1 MDENYQDWGGFF
13 SWTVCK
19 YTRKYLTGVVWWWWC
34 GGGCGGVGG
43 AISLV
48 RQLGDR
54 QVGTPPPVIL
64 INLVTSIQNL
74 WDLTGLQKSTA
85 MEFSPSQVD
94 NHHFSRRMACG
105 KEPEPCWN
113 SGYKMTIIWSILCNM
128 YIIWSILCNMYII
141 LCLNLTKTNSPHQ
154 IWCYWTSATCWPTLQ
169 PIKVF
174 QLSLWIGNLW
184 TC

>member
-1 MDENYQDWGGFF
+1 M
-13 SWTVCK
+13 V
-19 YTRKYLTGVVWWWWC
+19 VVWWLVR
-34 GGGCGGVGG
+34 GGGG

-128 YIIWSILCNMYII
+128 YII